1 MSYSEIVKYHMVV
14 CNILL
19 LDKFLSEIKKFSPNT
34 LLISQKHLT
43 VESYLSLQQNEQLE
57 SNMLNY
63 IINSIKGICASKVEY
78 TTGFYLNNKS
88 LENFLILAKNN
99 KTEQIFVPIYV
110 ENNHY
115 SLAVYNVKRNILEY
129 FDPAERNTLPKK
141 LDKIIEV
148 FETVFKMKPVFRKND
163 NIPKQKVNSNDCG
176 IFVCWYIKAIYT
188 NKKLGDVRNVN
199 TDAIRKH
206 FLLEVKNIV
215 YNNTGGD
222 LSKLDEVWTFEE
234 DVDVMERIDIVDRT
248 EVVQNDLLPSEN
260 CEVKKDIEVVD
271 SIFDKTEQE
280 LGNDSKNKKLE
291 NNQQLLHNPLEIMNS
306 NLDKVLEEEE
316 IDKIEE
322 LFEKNQTYY
331 GADVDRNNNTCNTI
345 LETIPVNLL
354 DTLQLQ
360 DRLDYLEGHFKNKS
374 EDELH
379 KILQRRF
386 EKDRQ
391 CTFIQL
397 RNLPAVLRKLS
408 SDKEESW
415 KLLENVIKLKPI
427 IALSL
432 VARAKYPSHAPHRFH
447 YGNRKCFLRF
457 KNIVERVLPGM
468 LVNDPKAN

>member
-1 MSYSEIVKYHMVV
+1 MVV

-19 LDKFLSEIKKFSPNT
+19 LDKFLSEIKKLSPNT

-63 IINSIKGICASKVEY
+63 IVNGIKGVCASKVEY
-78 TTGFYLNNKS
+78 TTSFYLKNKG

-99 KTEQIFVPIYV
+99 KKEIIFVPVYV

-115 SLAVYNVKRNILEY
+115 SLAVYNVNQNILEF
-129 FDPAERNTLPKK
+129 FDPAEKNNLPKK

-148 FETVFKMKPVFRKND
+148 FETVFKVKPLFRKID

-176 IFVCWYIKAIYT
+176 IMVCWYIKAIYT
-188 NKKLGDVRNVN
+188 NKQLSDVRSVN

-206 FLLEVKNIV
+206 FLIEIKNIV

-222 LSKLDEVWTFEE
+222 LSKLNEVWTFEE
-234 DVDVMERIDIVDRT
+234 DVNIMERIDVVDKT
-248 EVVQNDLLPSEN
+248 KVVQNDLLSSE
-260 CEVKKDIEVVD
+260 KKDIETVD
-271 SIFDKTEQE
+271 SILDKTKTE

-291 NNQQLLHNPLEIMNS
+291 NNPQLLHSPLEVMNN

-322 LFEKNQTYY
+322 LFEQNQTYY
-331 GADVDRNNNTCNTI
+331 GANVDKNNKTCVDI

-354 DTLQLQ
+354 DTLYLQ
-360 DRLDYLEGHFKNKS
+360 DKLDFLETRLNNKT
-374 EDELH
+374 EDEVN
-379 KILQRRF
+379 KILLTKF
-386 EKDRQ
+386 EKDKQ
-391 CTFIQL
+391 CIFLQL
-397 RNLPAVLRKLS
+397 RNLPAVLRRLS
-408 SDKEESW
+408 SDKEEAW
-415 KLLENVIKLKPI
+415 KLLENIVKLKPI
-427 IALSL
+427 VALSL

-457 KNIVERVLPGM
+457 KNIVERCLPGI
-468 LVNDPKAN
+468 VIYDPKTN